1 MTTEY
6 QNTMVHTMFINSS
19 CRDELVK
26 ALRDAMTPFG
36 SLSGDESE
44 LCVDLALAGPASRP
58 TDLAELVRRI
68 FAYQGDNCSNVEF
81 HPCGVILI
89 TPTSQTRISVHNWS
103 SGPVVEVKFP
113 NGGSWSRASE
123 IFNRG
128 MAWKCLND
136 KGQRVKFT
144 REEGWQIA

>member
-6 QNTMVHTMFINSS
+6 QNTTVHTMFINSS

-26 ALRDAMTPFG
+26 AMRDAMTPFG
-36 SLSGDESE
+36 SLSGDEAE

-58 TDLAELVRRI
+58 TELSELVRRV

-81 HPCGVILI
+81 HPCGVVTLI

-103 SGPVVEVKFP
+103 LSPTVQVIFP
-113 NGGSWSRASE
+113 NGSWSRASE
-123 IFNRG
+123 IYNQG
-128 MAWKCLND
+128 AAWKILND
-136 KGQRVKFT
+136 KGQRVKLT
-144 REEGWQIA
+144 EDGWLIE